1 MFFKTNHNKIIII
14 IKILLLIMINSDT
27 NDDVLCYI
35 LVLNPITIIT
45 SLHLA
50 EVSLFHR
57 KSKSK
62 DNPAR

>member
-1 MFFKTNHNKIIII
+1 
-14 IKILLLIMINSDT
+14 MINSDT

-50 EVSLFHR
+50 EVSLFHW

-62 DNPAR
+62 DNPVR